1 VPRAPVDR
9 PNRGNAEGSKRSVP
23 GGRRTPP
30 ASPRR
35 TRKPAQAGHRPPSE
49 LRLHR
54 ESSRVPELSAEE
66 FDALVADIEKR
77 GLLQPLEVT
86 AEGIILDGKA
96 RLKAALTL
104 SLPSVPLSIV
114 APADEVDYMI
124 RAALTRR
131 HLPAWRRVE
140 LALLLV
146 DYEQWRDEAQ
156 ARKRA
161 NLPGQPKVAT
171 FPLWDGKTRERLAR
185 IASVSGRTVQDAVTV
200 IEEDPSL
207 FEQVAAGD
215 VPAKRAIRQ
224 VRQRRLRTRLGE
236 TPPLPEGVFQVIQA
250 DPPWASGNPD
260 SDWAPENH
268 YPTMSLEE
276 IKAFPVP
283 AADDAALYLWALGC
297 QLPQALEVM
306 AAWDFRYV
314 GQIIW
319 VKDSI
324 GLGTWVRYRHEPLLI
339 GIRGRM
345 AAPPPALRP
354 DSVIVAPRRKHSQ
367 SPTRPTS

>member
-1 VPRAPVDR
+1 MRRGGAVAGSSHCPHALAPI
-9 PNRGNAEGSKRSVP
+9 G
-23 GGRRTPP
+23 
-30 ASPRR
+30 
-35 TRKPAQAGHRPPSE
+35 
-49 LRLHR
+49 
-54 ESSRVPELSAEE
+54 
-66 FDALVADIEKR
+66 
-77 GLLQPLEVT
+77 
-86 AEGIILDGKA
+86 
-96 RLKAALTL
+96 
-104 SLPSVPLSIV
+104 V
-114 APADEVDYMI
+114 APTQDGEACRVV
-124 RAALTRR
+124 ALKGT
-131 HLPAWRRVE
+131 A
-140 LALLLV
+140 
-146 DYEQWRDEAQ
+146 
-156 ARKRA
+156 
-161 NLPGQPKVAT
+161 
-171 FPLWDGKTRERLAR
+171 
-185 IASVSGRTVQDAVTV
+185 IASKG
-200 IEEDPSL
+200 
-207 FEQVAAGD
+207 
-215 VPAKRAIRQ
+215 AIRQ